1 MSTTKEIKSYQDA
14 LAESTRQIMQTALW
28 AQEQA
33 DAQMRSYLDVRK
45 SYREEAV
52 KLAKG
57 MTEQFIANQEAFQKL
72 MHSTISLSIASMRFP
87 TING

>member
-14 LAESTRQIMQTALW
+14 LAESTKQVMATALW

-33 DAQMRSYLDVRK
+33 DAQIRSYLDVRK
-45 SYREEAV
+45 SYRDEAV
-52 KLAKG
+52 KVAKG

-72 MHSTISLSIASMRFP
+72 MQSTISLGIASMRFP
-87 TING
+87 ASL